1 MSLRKQ
7 IRVSEIVN
15 DIRVGVSDSEMMDK
29 YKLSSNGLAS
39 VFKKLLEAKAISS
52 FLFVQWSALF
62 CESPEVKNIR
72 VFPRGS
78 LKFRLPIYEAG
89 HSEMRGE
96 VLNVSVGGLAV
107 RDLEAQVNDTRS
119 FLIPIKG
126 APVLFKAKCRWIR
139 QEPVHGA
146 TVSGFDVVKVVKG
159 NWDNLLELIQAENLR
174 RQEATR
180 VEVSLAKT
188 DTVSGEAV
196 LPIPGQVRSETTSAR
211 HRTPNDNEAVG
222 HDEPES
228 KIEKPVIPAS
238 IPAEPTLSSV
248 RQCLDSNNYLQL
260 FTNKRYL
267 TFIVNPLN
275 FAELSPEK
283 RREMSDRAR
292 EMAKLTLTDLRR
304 RANAFRLAIE
314 NASLLADS

>member
-1 MSLRKQ
+1 MSVRRQ
-7 IRVSEIVN
+7 IRASEIVN
-15 DIRVGVSDSEMMDK
+15 DVRGGVTDSEMMDK
-29 YKLSSNGLAS
+29 YELSSTGLAR
-39 VFKKLLEAKAISS
+39 VFKKLLDTRAVSS
-52 FLFVQWSALF
+52 FEFAQWSVLF

-72 VFPRGS
+72 QFPRDS

-89 HSEMRGE
+89 RSEMRGE

-159 NWDNLLELIQAENLR
+159 DWDKLVELIQAEHIR

-188 DTVSGEAV
+188 DTVSGEAA
-196 LPIPGQVRSETTSAR
+196 LPTSGQVRSGTTSATHGPLMIVKR
-211 HRTPNDNEAVG
+211 
-222 HDEPES
+222 
-228 KIEKPVIPAS
+228 
-238 IPAEPTLSSV
+238 SV
-248 RQCLDSNNYLQL
+248 MMSWKARL
-260 FTNKRYL
+260 R
-267 TFIVNPLN
+267 NP
-275 FAELSPEK
+275 
-283 RREMSDRAR
+283 
-292 EMAKLTLTDLRR
+292 
-304 RANAFRLAIE
+304 
-314 NASLLADS
+314 